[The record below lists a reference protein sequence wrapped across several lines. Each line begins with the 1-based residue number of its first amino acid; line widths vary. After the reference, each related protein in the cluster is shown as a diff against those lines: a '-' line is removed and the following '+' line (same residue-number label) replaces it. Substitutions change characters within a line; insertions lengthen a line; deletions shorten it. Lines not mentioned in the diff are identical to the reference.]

1 LANRHTRVTEFER
14 DVRAAVYH
22 GFREKGWSP
31 SVAELAAMLGAS
43 DAEVGAALRRLG
55 EEHALV
61 LQPDGESVRMAH
73 PFSAV
78 PTDTL
83 VTIGGRQWFG
93 NCVWDGL
100 AIVSLFGGTGRLD
113 MHSPATGASIV
124 FDVTNGVVNGDGVAH
139 FLVPAARFWDDIAFT

>member
-1 LANRHTRVTEFER
+1 MANRHTRVTEFER

-93 NCVWDGL
+93 NCVGWPGDREL
-100 AIVSLFGGTGRLD
+100 VRR
-113 MHSPATGASIV
+113 HGAARHAL
-124 FDVTNGVVNGDGVAH
+124 TGDGRVH
-139 FLVPAARFWDDIAFT
+139 RLRRDQRGGERRWRGAFPRASRALLG